1 MKAGVAVIIV
11 MLLTVVLIVHSPVPV
26 TAQTRPSLATDQ
38 ALYTL
43 LDKQILLQGDG
54 YAPRRQ
60 YTIWLQTP
68 LDNATRDSGFT
79 FTTTDNGQVPPA
91 TSLAIESSL
100 PFGTYLISVSN
111 STKSDAAVAQAHY
124 GIWGTD
130 KYVYQRTEVLQA
142 KGGGLLP
149 KGALTVTIRDPTG
162 NDAYKPT
169 TVAANETGTFVT
181 TWKIPPT
188 APTQEYT
195 VFIDGTGTYDSP
207 SAEFVSKSKFSVTP
221 ALLNVT
227 VQAPPNMSYNRTQTA
242 SVGFVIRYPD
252 STVVTSMKDGLK
264 PVALYAG
271 QFKIADLGLAVSG
284 TTSGIWIAQSNIPV
298 NASLDVKYKFLLSAN
313 AFDDGEGNIGPGK
326 DVETSSFGV
335 TPATLLVNAALNS
348 THYQVPFD
356 TLIAYISV
364 SYPDGASANNATVEA
379 LLTAANSKVN
389 ATVSRDKVNPVWV
402 VKYAFSWGD
411 LLRLGNWRLSVEA
424 TDIYGNA
431 GSGFA
436 EVSAEPYMLLEIL
449 IAAAVIV
456 LVARWLLLRFWR
468 RLYLGTRR
476 VMSVLR
482 ARLRPPS
489 VGRYLNGSPV
499 TP

>member
-1 MKAGVAVIIV
+1 MKVGVAAIVV
-11 MLLTVVLIVHSPVPV
+11 MLLTVVLIVHSPVPA

-38 ALYTL
+38 ALYTIR
-43 LDKQILLQGDG
+43 DKQVLLQGDG

-60 YTIWLQTP
+60 YAIWLQTP
-68 LDNATRDSGFT
+68 LDNSTRDSGFT

-111 STKSDAAVAQAHY
+111 STKSDAAVARAHY

-130 KYVYQRTEVLQA
+130 KYVYQRTEVVQA
-142 KGGGLLP
+142 RGGGVLP
-149 KGALTVTIRDPTG
+149 KASLKVTIRDPTAAFVY
-162 NDAYKPT
+162 DST
-169 TVAANETGTFVT
+169 IAANETGSFLA
-181 TWKIPPT
+181 TWKIPPDAIT
-188 APTQEYT
+188 ESYT
-195 VFIDGTGTYDSP
+195 VFIDGVGTYDSP
-207 SAEFVSKSKFSVTP
+207 DAEFVSISKFSVTP

-227 VQAPPNMSYNRTQTA
+227 VRAPPNLSYERMQTA
-242 SVGFVIRYPD
+242 SAEFVVRYPD
-252 STVVTSMKDGLK
+252 SSAVITMKDGLK
-264 PVALYAG
+264 PAALYAG
-271 QFKIADLGLAVSG
+271 QFKIADLSLTVSG
-284 TTSGIWIAQSNIPV
+284 TTSGIWIAQSKIPM
-298 NASLDVKYKFLLSAN
+298 NASLDVKYKFILPAN
-313 AFDDGEGNIGPGK
+313 AFGDGKGNTGPGK
-326 DVETSSFGV
+326 DIETNSFGV
-335 TPATLLVNAALNS
+335 LPATLVVNAALNS

-356 TLIAYISV
+356 TLIAYTQM
-364 SYPDGASANNATVEA
+364 SYPDGTSVANATVRA
-379 LLTAANSKVN
+379 WLVAANSKVN
-389 ATVSRDKVNPVWV
+389 ATVTRDRVNPVWI
-402 VKYAFSWGD
+402 VKYASSWGD
-411 LLRLGNWRLSVEA
+411 LLRLGNWGLFVQA

-431 GSGFA
+431 GSGSL

-449 IAAAVIV
+449 IAAAIVV
-456 LVARWLLLRFWR
+456 LVVRWLLLRFWQ

>member
-1 MKAGVAVIIV
+1 MRMRTTAIVV
-11 MLLTVVLIVHSPVPV
+11 MLLAVVFIVSSPVSAI
-26 TAQTRPSLATDQ
+26 AQTHPSLATDQ

-43 LDKQILLQGDG
+43 RDKQILLQGDG
-54 YAPRRQ
+54 YAPKRDYVVWVQ
-60 YTIWLQTP
+60 MP
-68 LDNATRDSGFT
+68 LDNSTRNSGLT
-79 FTTTDNGQVPPA
+79 FATTDKGQVPPGI
-91 TSLAIESSL
+91 SLPIESSSPL
-100 PFGTYLISVSN
+100 GTYLVSISN
-111 STKSDAAVAQAHY
+111 STQSDVAVARAHY
-124 GIWGTD
+124 GIWDTD
-130 KYVYQRTEVLQA
+130 KYVYERTEVLQT

-149 KGALTVTIRDPTG
+149 KAALKVTIRDPAG
-162 NDAYKPT
+162 NDAYKA

-227 VQAPPNMSYNRTQTA
+227 VQAPPGMSYNRTQTA

-252 STVVTSMKDGLK
+252 STAVISMKDGLK

-271 QFKIADLGLAVSG
+271 QFKIADLSLAVSG
-284 TTSGIWIAQSNIPV
+284 TTTGIWIAQSNIPV

-326 DVETSSFGV
+326 DVESASFSV
-335 TPATLLVNAALNS
+335 LPASLVVSAVLNS

-356 TLIAYISV
+356 TLIAYTSV
-364 SYPDGASANNATVEA
+364 SYPDGTLVSNATVRA
-379 LLTAANSKVN
+379 LLAAANSKVN
-389 ATVSRDKVNPVWV
+389 ATISRDKVNPVWV
-402 VKYAFSWGD
+402 VKYAFSWSD

-431 GSGFA
+431 GSGSV
-436 EVSAEPYMLLEIL
+436 EVSAEPYMLLEII
-449 IAAAVIV
+449 IAAAIIV
-456 LVARWLLLRFWR
+456 LIARWLLLRFWR

-476 VMSVLR
+476 VVSMLR
-482 ARLRPPS
+482 ARLRPRP
-489 VGRYLNGSPV
+489 VGRYFNSSPV

>member
-1 MKAGVAVIIV
+1 MRMRTTAIVV
-11 MLLTVVLIVHSPVPV
+11 MLLAVVFIVHSPVPAI
-26 TAQTRPSLATDQ
+26 AQTHPSLATDQ

-43 LDKQILLQGDG
+43 RDKQILLQGDG
-54 YAPRRQ
+54 YAPKRDYVVWVQ
-60 YTIWLQTP
+60 MP
-68 LDNATRDSGFT
+68 LDNSTRNSGLT
-79 FTTTDNGQVPPA
+79 FATTDKGQVPPGI
-91 TSLAIESSL
+91 SLPIESSSPL
-100 PFGTYLISVSN
+100 GTYLVSISN
-111 STKSDAAVAQAHY
+111 STQSDVAVARAHY
-124 GIWGTD
+124 GIWDTD
-130 KYVYQRTEVLQA
+130 KYVYERTEVLQT

-149 KGALTVTIRDPTG
+149 KAALKVTIRDPAG
-162 NDAYKPT
+162 NDAYKA

-227 VQAPPNMSYNRTQTA
+227 VQAPPDMSYSRTQTA
-242 SVGFVIRYPD
+242 SVGFAIRYPD
-252 STVVTSMKDGLK
+252 STAVISMKDGLK

-271 QFKIADLGLAVSG
+271 QFKIADLSLVVSG
-284 TTSGIWIAQSNIPV
+284 TTTGIWIAQSNIPV

-326 DVETSSFGV
+326 DVETSSFSV
-335 TPATLLVNAALNS
+335 TPAMLHVNAALNS

-356 TLIAYISV
+356 TLIAYTSV
-364 SYPDGASANNATVEA
+364 SYPDGTSVNNATVRA

-389 ATVSRDKVNPVWV
+389 ATISRDKVNPVWV
-402 VKYAFSWGD
+402 VKYAFSWSD

-431 GSGFA
+431 GSGSV
-436 EVSAEPYMLLEIL
+436 EVSADPYMLLEII
-449 IAAAVIV
+449 IAAAIIV
-456 LVARWLLLRFWR
+456 LIARWLLLRFWR

-476 VMSVLR
+476 VVSMLR
-482 ARLRPPS
+482 ARFRPRP
-489 VGRYLNGSPV
+489 VGRYFNSSPV

>member
-1 MKAGVAVIIV
+1 MKVGVAAIVV
-11 MLLTVVLIVHSPVPV
+11 MLLTVVLIVHSPVSAN
-26 TAQTRPSLATDQ
+26 AQTRPSLATDQ
-38 ALYTL
+38 PLYTL
-43 LDKQILLQGDG
+43 RDKQVLLQGDG

-60 YTIWLQTP
+60 YAIWLQTP
-68 LDNATRDSGFT
+68 LDNSTRDSGFT

-111 STKSDAAVAQAHY
+111 STKSDAAVARAHY

-130 KYVYQRTEVLQA
+130 KYVYQRTDVVQA
-142 KGGGLLP
+142 RGGGVLP
-149 KGALTVTIRDPTG
+149 KASLKVTIRDPTAAFVY
-162 NDAYKPT
+162 DST
-169 TVAANETGTFVT
+169 IAANETGSFLA
-181 TWKIPPT
+181 TWKISPDAIT
-188 APTQEYT
+188 ESYT
-195 VFIDGTGTYDSP
+195 VFMDGVGTYDSP
-207 SAEFVSKSKFSVTP
+207 DAEFVSISKFSVTP

-227 VQAPPNMSYNRTQTA
+227 VRAPPNLSYERMQTA
-242 SVGFVIRYPD
+242 SAEFVVRYPD
-252 STVVTSMKDGLK
+252 SSAVITMKDGLK

-271 QFKIADLGLAVSG
+271 QFKIADLSLTVSG
-284 TTSGIWIAQSNIPV
+284 TTSGIWIAQSKIPM
-298 NASLDVKYKFLLSAN
+298 NASLDAKYKFILPAN
-313 AFDDGEGNIGPGK
+313 AFGDGKGNTGPGK
-326 DVETSSFGV
+326 DIETSGFSV
-335 TPATLLVNAALNS
+335 LPATLVVNAALNS

-356 TLIAYISV
+356 TLIAYTQV
-364 SYPDGASANNATVEA
+364 RYPDGTLVANATVRA
-379 LLTAANSKVN
+379 WLVAANSKVN
-389 ATVSRDKVNPVWV
+389 ATVTRDRVNPVWI
-402 VKYAFSWGD
+402 VKYASSWGD
-411 LLRLGNWRLSVEA
+411 LLRLGNWGLFVQA

-431 GSGFA
+431 GSGSL

-449 IAAAVIV
+449 IAAAIVI
-456 LVARWLLLRFWR
+456 LVVRWLLLRFWQ

>member
-1 MKAGVAVIIV
+1 MRATAIVV
-11 MLLTVVLIVHSPVPV
+11 MLLAVMFIVHSAVPAI
-26 TAQTRPSLATDQ
+26 AQAHPSLATDQ

-43 LDKQILLQGDG
+43 RDKQVLLQGEG
-54 YAPRRQ
+54 YAPKRD
-60 YTIWLQTP
+60 YVVWVQTP
-68 LDNATRDSGFT
+68 LDNSTRNSGLT
-79 FTTTDNGQVPPA
+79 FATTDKGQVPPG
-91 TSLAIESSL
+91 ISL
-100 PFGTYLISVSN
+100 PIDPSSPLGTYLVSISN
-111 STKSDAAVAQAHY
+111 STQSDVAVARAHY
-124 GIWGTD
+124 GIWDTD
-130 KYVYQRTEVLQA
+130 KYVYQRTEVLQT

-149 KGALTVTIRDPTG
+149 KAALKVTIRDPAG
-162 NDAYKPT
+162 NDAYKT

-227 VQAPPNMSYNRTQTA
+227 VQAPPDMSYSRTQTA

-252 STVVTSMKDGLK
+252 STAVVSMKDGLK

-271 QFKIADLGLAVSG
+271 QFKVADLSLAVSG

-298 NASLDVKYKFLLSAN
+298 NASLDVKYRFLLSAN
-313 AFDDGEGNIGPGK
+313 AFDDGEGNTGPGK
-326 DVETSSFGV
+326 DVESVSFSV
-335 TPATLLVNAALNS
+335 LPAALVVSPALNS
-348 THYQVPFD
+348 TRYQVPFD

-364 SYPDGASANNATVEA
+364 NYPDGTSVNNATVQA
-379 LLTAANSKVN
+379 LLTAANSEVN

-431 GSGFA
+431 GSGSV

-449 IAAAVIV
+449 IAAAIIV
-456 LVARWLLLRFWR
+456 LIARWLLQRFWR

-476 VMSVLR
+476 LVSMLR
-482 ARLRPPS
+482 ARLRPRP
-489 VGRYLNGSPV
+489 VGRYFNSSPV

>member
-1 MKAGVAVIIV
+1 MKARVAAIVV

-43 LDKQILLQGDG
+43 RDKQVLLQGDG

-60 YTIWLQTP
+60 YAIWLQTP
-68 LDNATRDSGFT
+68 LDNSTRDSGFT

-111 STKSDAAVAQAHY
+111 STKSDAVVARAHY

-130 KYVYQRTEVLQA
+130 KYVYQRTDVLQA
-142 KGGGLLP
+142 RGGGVLP
-149 KGALTVTIRDPTG
+149 KASLKVTIRDPTAAFVY
-162 NDAYKPT
+162 DST
-169 TVAANETGTFVT
+169 IAANETGSFLA
-181 TWKIPPT
+181 TWKIPPDAIT
-188 APTQEYT
+188 ESYT
-195 VFIDGTGTYDSP
+195 VFIDGVGTYDSP
-207 SAEFVSKSKFSVTP
+207 DAEFVSISKFSVTP

-227 VQAPPNMSYNRTQTA
+227 VRAPPNLSYERMQTA
-242 SVGFVIRYPD
+242 SAEFVVRYPD
-252 STVVTSMKDGLK
+252 SSAVITMKDGLK

-271 QFKIADLGLAVSG
+271 QFKIADLSLAVSG
-284 TTSGIWIAQSNIPV
+284 TESGIWIAQSKIPM
-298 NASLDVKYKFLLSAN
+298 NASLDVKYKFILPAN
-313 AFDDGEGNIGPGK
+313 AFGDGKGNTGPEK
-326 DVETSSFGV
+326 DIETSSFGIL
-335 TPATLLVNAALNS
+335 PATLVVNAALNS

-356 TLIAYISV
+356 TLIAYTQM
-364 SYPDGASANNATVEA
+364 SYPDGTSVANATVRA
-379 LLTAANSKVN
+379 WLVAANSKVN
-389 ATVSRDKVNPVWV
+389 ATVTRDKVSPVWI

-411 LLRLGNWRLSVEA
+411 LLRLGNWGLFVQA

-431 GSGFA
+431 GSGSL

-449 IAAAVIV
+449 IAAAIVV
-456 LVARWLLLRFWR
+456 LVVRWLLLRFWR
-468 RLYLGTRR
+468 RLYVGTRR

-482 ARLRPPS
+482 GRLRPPS